1 MDNVQ
6 AKLPLLGRTKSRFEE
21 WPREIKEEAVKTAI
35 SLGGR
40 WAATH
45 KRLQERYPDHQVPP
59 VDTIKRWAVQYEKEG
74 EFRQLL
80 NLDVQE
86 VWGEVELAAL
96 ELLLRDIRDKKVP
109 VAVLNAIAGTAADKR
124 MRFLDINRGK
134 QSTTN
139 IFNMI
144 QVRRQ
149 ELINAQQEPEIEG
162 ELVGAC

>member
-1 MDNVQ
+1 M
-6 AKLPLLGRTKSRFEE
+6 
-21 WPREIKEEAVKTAI
+21 AI

-45 KRLQERYPDHQVPP
+45 RRLQERYPDYQVPP
-59 VDTIKRWAVQYEKEG
+59 EDTIKRWALQYEKEG

-80 NLDVQE
+80 NLDVQD

-96 ELLLRDIRDKKVP
+96 ELLLRDIRAKKVP
-109 VAVLNAIAGTAADKR
+109 TVVLNSIAGTAADKR

-149 ELINAQQEPEIEG
+149 ELIDAQGKTPVIEG
-162 ELVGAC
+162 EIGVD

>member
-1 MDNVQ
+1 
-6 AKLPLLGRTKSRFEE
+6 
-21 WPREIKEEAVKTAI
+21 
-35 SLGGR
+35 
-40 WAATH
+40 
-45 KRLQERYPDHQVPP
+45 VPP
-59 VDTIKRWAVQYEKEG
+59 EDTIKRWALQYEKEG

-80 NLDVQE
+80 NLDVQD

-96 ELLLRDIRDKKVP
+96 ELLLRDIRAKKVP
-109 VAVLNAIAGTAADKR
+109 TVVLNSIAGTAADKR

-149 ELINAQQEPEIEG
+149 ELIDAQGKDIEG
-162 ELVGAC
+162 EVVGVD